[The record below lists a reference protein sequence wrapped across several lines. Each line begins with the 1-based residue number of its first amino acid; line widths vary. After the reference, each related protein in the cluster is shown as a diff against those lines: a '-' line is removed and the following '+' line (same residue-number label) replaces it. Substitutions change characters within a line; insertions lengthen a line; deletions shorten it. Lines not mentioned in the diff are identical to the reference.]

1 MNGDYWTTTLRRR
14 LSRRRAIVVS
24 GGATAAAAFLAAC
37 GGSSNNNS
45 GSTSSTGAAA
55 TGSSGASAS
64 SGATGATGASGAS
77 GASGTSSGL
86 LTSPTDTTAQA
97 KKGGTFAYFRTADS
111 PSLDPHQNYTALV
124 PFYETVMGRLVG
136 FKPGHMGPSEDEP
149 IGDVAESWEISS
161 DKLTV
166 TFKLRAGLTWHNI
179 APVNG
184 RAFDADD
191 VLFSWKRFT
200 TVGNQRTAYSNDL
213 NPDAPITSVTAPDAK
228 TIVVKLKSPNFAILA
243 MFGARENVNLVPKE
257 AADTGV
263 LDLRQ
268 TMIGTGPYYVAD
280 YTTSHRLDAE
290 EVRQVLGHE
299 PALLRPD
306 QLPDHHRVRCAAV
319 SVQDRQRA
327 RAQ

>member
-1 MNGDYWTTTLRRR
+1 M
-14 LSRRRAIVVS
+14 
-24 GGATAAAAFLAAC
+24 
-37 GGSSNNNS
+37 
-45 GSTSSTGAAA
+45 
-55 TGSSGASAS
+55 AS
-64 SGATGATGASGAS
+64 SR
-77 GASGTSSGL
+77 GTS
-86 LTSPTDTTAQA
+86 
-97 KKGGTFAYFRTADS
+97 
-111 PSLDPHQNYTALV
+111 
-124 PFYETVMGRLVG
+124 
-136 FKPGHMGPSEDEP
+136 GPSEDEP
-149 IGDVAESWEISS
+149 IGDVADSWEISS

-200 TVGNQRTAYSNDL
+200 TVGNQRTAYSNEL

-268 TMIGTGPYYVAD
+268 TMIGTGPYYVSD
-280 YTTSHRLDAE
+280 YTTSIGWTLKKFDKFWDTNRPYFDEINNPIITEYA
-290 EVRQVLGHE
+290 
-299 PALLRPD
+299 ALLSQFKTGNMHVLNNTEIQQPDVLQTKKDVSKVNMYDGGVNPPTTAASSDGRPTSFARRPRAPG
-306 QLPDHHRVRCAAV
+306 LLNGLRPR
-319 SVQDRQRA
+319 SLDRR
-327 RAQ
+327 RL